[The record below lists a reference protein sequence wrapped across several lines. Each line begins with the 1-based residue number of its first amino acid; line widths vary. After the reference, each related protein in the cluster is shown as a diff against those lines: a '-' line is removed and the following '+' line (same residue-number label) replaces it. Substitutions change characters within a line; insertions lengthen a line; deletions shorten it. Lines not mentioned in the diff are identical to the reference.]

1 MSERLIKILME
12 RDNLTHE
19 QALKLTQ
26 EAKSMLQHFLD
37 DGLFDEAYEIFYDM
51 FDLEPDYLEDL
62 I

>member
-1 MSERLIKILME
+1 ME